1 MSSPAAA
8 DLSATEHARLR
19 SRLSSRLSSKI
30 ILLVRQLK
38 SPTMNAEELFVALAI
53 KHAQERDDLLAQR
66 NTAVTQA
73 GANAAAVQAQ
83 YITNRRQML
92 NGPHKNERA
101 ALAAQIMLAMQSEH
115 GLAGLE
121 GPIRQLE
128 EALDEWIAYIDDEMQ
143 PEGEGEGAGADGAA
157 PAAQ

>member
-1 MSSPAAA
+1 MSFRAAA
-8 DLSATEHARLR
+8 
-19 SRLSSRLSSKI
+19 RLSEKI

-73 GANAAAVQAQ
+73 GANAAAVQAE
-83 YITNRRQML
+83 YITRRRQML
-92 NGPHKNERA
+92 NGPHKDERA
-101 ALAAQIMLAMQSEH
+101 ALAAEIMLATQGQE
-115 GLAGLE
+115 GLE
-121 GPIRQLE
+121 GPIRQLK
-128 EALDEWIAYIDDEMQ
+128 EALDEWVAYIDDEMQ
-143 PEGEGEGAGADGAA
+143 PEGAGAGADGAA